1 MTIACASGTGDP
13 GLAAKVAFLSRPE
26 SYAEPSRT
34 VVTVETHMSW
44 VFLLDQHAYKL
55 KKPVRLPY
63 LDFSTE
69 ALRRAACTDEVRLN
83 RRLASDVYLAA
94 VPLTFT
100 AGHALAIEGAG
111 RIVDWLVRMRRL
123 PAERMLDRMIAARTL
138 TADDVGRV
146 VRRLAAFYR
155 ACAPIPTSAE
165 AYLQRFAAGIGEN
178 LRELARPAYGLA
190 AADVEDLCERQRAAL
205 DRHADALAARARA
218 GRIVEAHGDL
228 RPEHVC
234 IEAEPQVIDCLE
246 FSLDLRSL
254 DPVDELGFLT
264 LECERLAAGWVH
276 ARVFAAFAEAT
287 ADTPSPALVAFY
299 QSYRAAIRAKIAAWH
314 LNDDGIHAPA
324 KWTARAADY
333 IALARAKIAAC
344 G

>member
-1 MTIACASGTGDP
+1 MTIARASESDDP

-26 SYAEPSRT
+26 SFAEPSRT
-34 VVTVETHMSW
+34 VATVETHMSW
-44 VFLLDQHAYKL
+44 VFLLDRHAYKL

-69 ALRRAACTDEVRLN
+69 ALRRAACADEVRLN
-83 RRLASDVYLAA
+83 RRLATDVYLAA
-94 VPLTFT
+94 VPLT
-100 AGHALAIEGAG
+100 ASADHALAIEGEG

-123 PAERMLDRMIAARTL
+123 PADRMLDRMIAARTL
-138 TADDVGRV
+138 TADDVRRV
-146 VRRLAAFYR
+146 VGRLAAFYR
-155 ACAPIPTSAE
+155 ACVPIPIPAE
-165 AYLQRFAAGIGEN
+165 TYLQRFAEGIAEN
-178 LRELARPAYGLA
+178 RRELTRPAYGLA
-190 AADVEDLCERQRAAL
+190 ADRVKDVCDRQQAAL
-205 DRHADALAARARA
+205 DRHAEALAARARA

-246 FSLDLRSL
+246 FSRELRCL

-276 ARVFAAFAEAT
+276 ARAFAAYAEAT
-287 ADTPSPALVAFY
+287 ADAPPPALVAFY
-299 QSYRAAIRAKIAAWH
+299 QSYRATVRAKIAAWH
-314 LNDDGIHAPA
+314 LNDDGVRAPA
-324 KWTARAADY
+324 TWTDRATGY
-333 IALARAKIAAC
+333 IALARAKLAAC